1 MEQKE
6 LFELARDSRRL
17 TRKERTALYHLARWY
32 LKNDC
37 PAPQTYDE
45 LMILQSVVSKLKPTR
60 RKRT

>member
-1 MEQKE
+1 MAQGE

-17 TRKERTALYHLARWY
+17 TRKERTALYRLARWY

-37 PAPQTYDE
+37 PAPRTYDE
-45 LMILQSVVSKLKPTR
+45 LMTLQSVVSKLKPTR